1 MAMDTLTSMAVFRQ
15 VVDRGTIVAAA
26 RATGLSAEMA
36 GHHLRSLETR
46 LGIRLLYRTTRRLS
60 LTEAGRAYYDRCV
73 AVLDEVA
80 IAEAEAAQLQTDPRG
95 HLKIAA
101 PLAFG
106 RSALVAPLAAFTQ
119 KYPEVSIDLDLSE
132 RNVQLVD
139 EHYDLALRLGDL
151 PDSSLV
157 ARRLA
162 DFPLMLVASPDYL
175 AGASALDHPADVGSH
190 EALIYTQ
197 TGNPRLWQF
206 VDGAGKSV
214 AVTTAGRIAASD
226 VEFLL
231 QLALQGRGLL
241 QVPAFLL
248 GDYLA
253 TGRLVQLLPT
263 WRTRVLPLHVVL
275 PHRSLLPATVRRFT
289 DFLADWFH
297 RAP

>member
-1 MAMDTLTSMAVFRQ
+1 MAMDTLTSMGVFRQ
-15 VVDRGTIVAAA
+15 AVDRGTIAAAA

-36 GHHLRSLETR
+36 GHHLRSLEGR
-46 LGIRLLYRTTRRLS
+46 LGIRLLNRTTRRLS
-60 LTEAGRAYYDRCV
+60 LTEAGRAYYNRCV

-80 IAEAEAAQLQTDPRG
+80 AAEAEAAHLQTEPKG

-106 RSALVAPLAAFTQ
+106 GSALVAPLAAFTQ

-157 ARRLA
+157 AKRLA
-162 DFPLMLVASPDYL
+162 AFPLVLVASPDYL
-175 AGASALDHPADVGSH
+175 AGAAVLDHPADITGH

-197 TGNPRLWQF
+197 TRNPRLWEF
-206 VDGAGKSV
+206 ADAEGKSV
-214 AVTTAGRIAASD
+214 SAPVVGRIAASD

-231 QLALQGRGLL
+231 KLALQGRGLL

-248 GDYLA
+248 GEHRES
-253 TGRLVQLLPT
+253 GRLVQLLPT

-289 DFLADWFH
+289 DFLADWF
-297 RAP
+297 R